1 MGIAKEGKANRRI
14 MSIILDAGHGMGN
27 RKPGVFDPGAVSAG
41 IREADIAL
49 AWCNEIRGQLMKRG
63 NKVVRTRVDNDD
75 PAPIGQRAGIARQYG
90 GTIMLSLHCNAATG
104 SANGTETFYR
114 GETNKAMAERINAA
128 VVSALGTRNRGVKT
142 ESASQNARLA
152 VMAFQPCFL
161 LEIGF
166 IDNAGDRAK
175 MLDPE
180 LRRKA
185 CQGIVSALLA

>member
-1 MGIAKEGKANRRI
+1 MMTVVI
-14 MSIILDAGHGMGN
+14 DAGHGMAN
-27 RKPGVFDPGAVSAG
+27 RKAGVFDPGAVSAG

-49 AWCNEIRGQLMKRG
+49 AWANEIRGQLMKRV
-63 NKVVRTRVDNDD
+63 NKVVRTRVDNND

-90 GTIMLSLHCNAATG
+90 GKIMLSLHCNAATG

-128 VVSALGTRNRGVKT
+128 VVSALGTRDRGVKT
-142 ESASQNARLA
+142 ESASQHARLA

-175 MLDPE
+175 MLDPD
-180 LRRKA
+180 LRKA
-185 CQGIVSALLA
+185 ACKMIADAITNAT